1 MAVREV
7 KDDRIKHK
15 KRGRRTKEI
24 KGIKKQRKG
33 GLMQQGDKG
42 ERIGGA
48 CVLLREERVLTHP

>member
-1 MAVREV
+1 M

>member
-1 MAVREV
+1 M

-33 GLMQQGDKG
+33 GLMEQVDKR

-48 CVLLREERVLTHP
+48 CVLLREERVMTHP